1 MSAARSACISTCAW
15 HCAVADRTQLLRR
28 EQHGTDSSVRIND
41 VFFAAHAACIT
52 LLTLGQCMVYERGA
66 QRVHEHTRVAFA
78 IVLPLTVTYAAA
90 AWLFPADISVIS
102 CAASLDWWLIV
113 KLCMYDCT
121 ECQSG
126 CFLLRVLVAGLAS
139 EHMQETHSACACLA
153 DFCTT

>member
-1 MSAARSACISTCAW
+1 M
-15 HCAVADRTQLLRR
+15 
-28 EQHGTDSSVRIND
+28 RIND

-102 CAASLDWWLIV
+102 CAPPGLTGGSQRCRACLTARCV
-113 KLCMYDCT
+113 NP
-121 ECQSG
+121 G
-126 CFLLRVLVAGLAS
+126 RFLLRVL
-139 EHMQETHSACACLA
+139 
-153 DFCTT
+153 